1 MPKNATKQNLQRK
14 IARLEQGQCF
24 FCGDTF
30 VKLLLLIV
38 VTCSALTVPV
48 STAAFGLPSAQPKQ
62 SSKSTDVTPSAAPM
76 SEIDVP
82 ACYIQ
87 MPNSTQLIDLT
98 QICGKRP
105 QDSPIL
111 QVSYPEPPTP
121 YDQSAIKTFDDS
133 VYGEGN

>member
-1 MPKNATKQNLQRK
+1 M
-14 IARLEQGQCF
+14 
-24 FCGDTF
+24 
-30 VKLLLLIV
+30 KLLLLIV
-38 VTCSALTVPV
+38 VTGIALTVPV
-48 STAAFGLPSAQPKQ
+48 STAAFELLSAVPSQ
-62 SSKSTDVTPSAAPM
+62 SSKSTGVTPSAAPM

-98 QICGKRP
+98 QICGIQP

-111 QVSYPEPPTP
+111 QVTYPEPPTP
-121 YDQSAIKTFDDS
+121 YDQSALKKFDDS